1 METILSYLENMFL
14 HLPRTSEVL
23 RAKEELATM
32 MEDKYNELLA
42 EGKQENEAVGIV
54 ISEFGNL
61 EELSEELGL
70 GDLEQTKET
79 GEPVKRVS
87 RGEAEEYISATLK
100 SIRWIGLGVMLCI
113 WSPIALMILG
123 TLDESGMFMFTDA
136 QYVCY
141 GLVPLF
147 VMIGIAVALFIYH
160 GMRLE
165 CFEYLKKE
173 PIEIDFSLEKQ
184 LRQMDEEERRSF
196 TLKIIVGV
204 MLCIFAVLQLL
215 VIASI
220 DQNGMAGG
228 FSAAAL
234 LLIIGVAVCVMV
246 SGSGKRE
253 CFKVLLQE
261 GEFTEKGKKSSK
273 IIDIVAG
280 IYWPIVTVIY
290 LAWSFTTMDWGFTWI
305 VWPIAGALFGC
316 TAAVVQAVTGGVE
329 S

>member
-14 HLPRTSEVL
+14 HLPRTPEVL

-32 MEDKYNELLA
+32 MEDKYNELIA
-42 EGKQENEAVGIV
+42 EGKRENEAVGIV

-70 GDLEQTKET
+70 GDLEQTKEEDT
-79 GEPVKRVS
+79 PVKRVS
-87 RGEAEEYISATLK
+87 RGEAKEYISVTLK

-113 WSPIALMILG
+113 WSPIPLVILG
-123 TLDESGMFMFTDA
+123 TLDKLSMFTEV

-165 CFEYLKKE
+165 RFEYLKKE
-173 PIEIDFSLEKQ
+173 SIEIEFSLEKQ
-184 LRQMDEEERRSF
+184 LRQMDEGERTSF
-196 TLKIIVGV
+196 TIKIIVGV

-215 VIASI
+215 VIGSI
-220 DQNGMAGG
+220 YQTGMAGG
-228 FSAAAL
+228 FSAAVL
-234 LLIIGVAVCVMV
+234 LLVVGVAVYLMI

-261 GEFTEKGKKSSK
+261 GEFTRKGKKINK

-280 IYWPIVTVIY
+280 IY
-290 LAWSFTTMDWGFTWI
+290 
-305 VWPIAGALFGC
+305 
-316 TAAVVQAVTGGVE
+316 
-329 S
+329 

>member
-1 METILSYLENMFL
+1 
-14 HLPRTSEVL
+14 
-23 RAKEELATM
+23 
-32 MEDKYNELLA
+32 
-42 EGKQENEAVGIV
+42 
-54 ISEFGNL
+54 
-61 EELSEELGL
+61 
-70 GDLEQTKET
+70 
-79 GEPVKRVS
+79 
-87 RGEAEEYISATLK
+87 
-100 SIRWIGLGVMLCI
+100 
-113 WSPIALMILG
+113 
-123 TLDESGMFMFTDA
+123 
-136 QYVCY
+136 
-141 GLVPLF
+141 
-147 VMIGIAVALFIYH
+147 
-160 GMRLE
+160 
-165 CFEYLKKE
+165 
-173 PIEIDFSLEKQ
+173 
-184 LRQMDEEERRSF
+184 MDEEERRSF